1 MISNPSRV
9 SDIIVLSEMS
19 SAIFLSCLI
28 CSLIFIFVF
37 GMKIKKILS
46 LKYCHRTRKKGGLE
60 ILGWIGIHLLL
71 MDSLP
76 VLGPPEHG
84 NAEISPDLQQI
95 RFFKRELY
103 LINSSAARIQYSAAF
118 VNISFLF

>member
-1 MISNPSRV
+1 
-9 SDIIVLSEMS
+9 MS
-19 SAIFLSCLI
+19 TVIFFSCLI
-28 CSLIFIFVF
+28 CSLIFIFF
-37 GMKIKKILS
+37 IGRKIKKILS

-71 MDSLP
+71 MNSLP

-95 RFFKRELY
+95 RFFKRELD
-103 LINSSAARIQYSAAF
+103 LINASAARIQYSGAF
-118 VNISFLF
+118 VNLSFLFSIFDDHHSDD